1 MDFESRPV
9 YIIHLF
15 YVEWRIYVA
24 TIISDNGLS
33 PALIQTNIWANFVL
47 IPISPSG

>member
-1 MDFESRPV
+1 MDFESRPA

-15 YVEWRIYVA
+15 YVEWSIYVA

-33 PALIQTNIWANFVL
+33 PALIQAIIWTNFVL
-47 IPISPSG
+47 MPISPSG